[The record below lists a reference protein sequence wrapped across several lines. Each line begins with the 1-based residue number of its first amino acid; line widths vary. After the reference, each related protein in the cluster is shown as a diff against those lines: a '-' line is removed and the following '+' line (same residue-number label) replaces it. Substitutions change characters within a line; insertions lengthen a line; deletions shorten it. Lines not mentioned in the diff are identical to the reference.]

1 MRIPTLWTHNIVII
15 VSRLRHVQS
24 KTRDFS
30 VLQNVQIRSGA
41 DPFFYSVGYGGSFP
55 EEKWTG
61 HEANHSRPFRGP
73 TEL

>member
-1 MRIPTLWTHNIVII
+1 MRIPTLWGHSIVII
-15 VSRLRHVQS
+15 VTRLRGGQS

-41 DPFFYSVGYGGSFP
+41 DPTFYSVGYGGSFP

-61 HEANHSRPFRGP
+61 CEANHSCPFRGP